1 MGTTGT
7 TNVELT
13 AGNFRP
19 VVGVPGIVLVA
30 CWAPECR
37 VCIPFDMAYRRA
49 AERHPDLTFARMNV
63 ATDERLGDYFEIEY
77 TPTLML
83 YRDGLLLM
91 KKPGNFTEAQLED
104 FIRQAAS
111 LDMTEVRAGLEP
123 SRKEASAT

>member
-1 MGTTGT
+1 MD
-7 TNVELT
+7 TNRRTVELT
-13 AGNFRP
+13 GENFRSL
-19 VVGVPGIVLVA
+19 VGVTGIVPVA

-37 VCIPFDMAYRRA
+37 VCIQFDMAYRNV
-49 AERHPDLTFARMNV
+49 AERHPELTFARMNV
-63 ATDERLGDYFEIEY
+63 ATDERLGDYFEIAY